1 MDGAEG
7 SAGFAGWLAAWWA
20 WSVAVTLQASVL
32 LALAW
37 AADRLLLRRVWPQV
51 LALLWLLALARFFLP
66 PELGS
71 PWSLTAGLGEPAL
84 AAARA
89 TPGSAALV
97 AVFTLWIVGL
107 TALLVA
113 RASGR
118 ARLSARIRQAA
129 PSRAW
134 RRTLARA
141 AGRLGTRR
149 TPRIGTLDG
158 LATPGLFGLFRP
170 VLLLPRADLERAP
183 TRRDEHA
190 LLHELAHWRR
200 GDLLLDELCA
210 LVRAALWFHPLAW
223 VALAR
228 LHVLGELRC
237 DQAVARAL
245 GNEARAYR
253 DTLVLAGQR
262 LLHAPAPRGVR
273 AFAGRRS
280 ALLVRIERLE
290 RNAPPSPALVRGTSA
305 ALALALAACVLP
317 MAPRVLDLRQ
327 QARAVLAA
335 GRSGERQS
343 CFVLQ
348 AATLVLADER

>member
-1 MDGAEG
+1 MDGAEE
-7 SAGFAGWLAAWWA
+7 SAGLAAWLAAWWA

-66 PELGS
+66 PDLGS
-71 PWSLTAGLGEPAL
+71 PWSLTVALGEPAL

-89 TPGSAALV
+89 TPGAGARA
-97 AVFTLWIVGL
+97 AVFTLWIAGL
-107 TALLVA
+107 VALLVA
-113 RASGR
+113 RALGR
-118 ARLSARIRQAA
+118 ARLRARIVQVAPSLAWRQA
-129 PSRAW
+129 
-134 RRTLARA
+134 LARA

-158 LATPGLFGLFRP
+158 LATPALSGLFRP

-245 GNEARAYR
+245 GPEARSYR
-253 DTLVLAGQR
+253 DTLVLAGAR
-262 LLHAPAPRGVR
+262 LARPHAPSGLR
-273 AFAGRRS
+273 AFVGRSS
-280 ALLVRIERLE
+280 ALLVRIEHLE
-290 RNAPPSPALVRGTSA
+290 RGAPRSPALVRATSA
-305 ALALALAACVLP
+305 ALALALATCVLP
-317 MAPRVLDLRQ
+317 MALPVLDLRP
-327 QARAVLAA
+327 RAHEILAA
-335 GRSGERQS
+335 SRRGERQS
-343 CFVLQ
+343 CFVLH
-348 AATLVLADER
+348 AAALVLAEER